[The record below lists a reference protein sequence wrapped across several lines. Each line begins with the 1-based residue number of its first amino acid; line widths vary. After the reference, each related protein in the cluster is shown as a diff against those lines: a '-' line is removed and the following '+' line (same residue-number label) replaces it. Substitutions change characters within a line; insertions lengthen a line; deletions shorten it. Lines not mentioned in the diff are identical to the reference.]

1 MIDGLRRRAAIC
13 AAATLLASCSA
24 QPPPPSS
31 EIDEAGF
38 RNVVR
43 VLASDDFEG
52 RKPGTAGEEKTV
64 GFLIDQFRKLGLK
77 PGNGESYLQAVP
89 MVEMLPAGDP
99 SLSVAG
105 HGAPHALAYAKDM
118 VIWSERAM
126 PEAALER
133 SELVFAGYG
142 IVAQDYAW
150 DDYAGLDVH
159 GKTVVVLV
167 NDPGHDAKD
176 PRVFRGDA
184 ETRYGRWDYKV
195 DEAARHGAAG
205 VLLIHDAGAAGY
217 GWNVVLNERTGA
229 LLAAP
234 TPDDAARP
242 AVAGWLSA
250 ASTIDLFKRAGLDFA
265 ALRAAAARPGF
276 KGVDLGLTVDARVHN
291 TIRHFTSSN
300 VVAVLPGARHKP
312 EYVVYTAHWDALG
325 RQSAAAG
332 GALLNGAVDDASGV
346 AGLLM
351 LAQSLS
357 RTRPQAERSA
367 VFIAFTGEASGLI
380 GSRYYVD
387 NPVFPLRRT
396 AGVLSL
402 DALRIGGPTR
412 DVMVFGFGNS
422 EMEDYLREVAQQEGK
437 ELHPDLEPGLG
448 SYYGSDQ
455 FSFAK
460 AGVPALYAQGG
471 FDDSARGPAWGKA
484 QFDDFVTHRSHQA
497 SDKYSPDWDVR
508 GTLDDLRLYYLVG
521 DRLARGRRF
530 PRWYPN
536 SEFRGSHHRAPDP
549 GE

>member
-1 MIDGLRRRAAIC
+1 MQRAA
-13 AAATLLASCSA
+13 AAALLGDRRGRVPQCRPGAR
-24 QPPPPSS
+24 
-31 EIDEAGF
+31 F
-38 RNVVR
+38 RRFRGPQTGN
-43 VLASDDFEG
+43 
-52 RKPGTAGEEKTV
+52 GTAEEKTV

-402 DALRIGGPTR
+402 DALAHRRTDARRDGVRFRQLRDGGLSAGSGAAGREGIAPGSR
-412 DVMVFGFGNS
+412 AGPRVVLRFGPVQFREGRGAGLVCPGR
-422 EMEDYLREVAQQEGK
+422 LRRLGARSGMGK
-437 ELHPDLEPGLG
+437 G
-448 SYYGSDQ
+448 SI
-455 FSFAK
+455 
-460 AGVPALYAQGG
+460 
-471 FDDSARGPAWGKA
+471 R
-484 QFDDFVTHRSHQA
+484 
-497 SDKYSPDWDVR
+497 
-508 GTLDDLRLYYLVG
+508 
-521 DRLARGRRF
+521 
-530 PRWYPN
+530 
-536 SEFRGSHHRAPDP
+536 
-549 GE
+549 